1 MEQQLAGVDFDW
13 LWKMWTATDA
23 QQEAPAV
30 PFRIAWKLW
39 RMGFAKPVGLGR

>member
-13 LWKMWTATDA
+13 LRKMRTATDA

-39 RMGFAKPVGLGR
+39 RMGFAKPVSLGR